1 MYVLVLFMSD
11 ASPTAERR
19 EQMLGLLAEKTFALA
34 CAVQQ
39 RALEAETAEEM
50 ARLSLTFVKLS
61 RSVRQSIALHAKEER
76 DRLRGDQEAA
86 KAKARAPAVARRR
99 QLLKFGVMDILGADW
114 DPEIEEDDG
123 ESYELSRSLSER
135 LDDLAEAEDFL
146 DLDPDALIA
155 QLCEDLA
162 EEAARADAVLAPRRA
177 QAPRRAPNPTA
188 THPSRQLRT
197 APDPRKRRAAGA
209 VQLNHQ
215 GHQDRQG
222 GSPSQDLMNLGV
234 LGVLGGLL
242 S

>member
-1 MYVLVLFMSD
+1 
-11 ASPTAERR
+11 
-19 EQMLGLLAEKTFALA
+19 MLGLLAEKTFALA

-76 DRLRGDQEAA
+76 DRLRGDQEAADA

-162 EEAARADAVLAPRRA
+162 EEAARADAVLAPHKVA
-177 QAPRRAPNPTA
+177 AK
-188 THPSRQLRT
+188 T
-197 APDPRKRRAAGA
+197 APPSSGATPGSKPNGHAPEPPAA
-209 VQLNHQ
+209 N
-215 GHQDRQG
+215 
-222 GSPSQDLMNLGV
+222 SS
-234 LGVLGGLL
+234 
-242 S
+242 